1 MAALDRPFDEVVAT
15 YERATRIVPTRAE
28 ALHAAALYCR
38 EKGRYAEGQ
47 DYARRGLEVHAP
59 VDGLFV
65 QLWVYDYGLLDE
77 FAVNAYWAGA
87 FHESLDASLKLLN
100 SDKLPSSMQKRVAS
114 NASFAANKLSTAHA
128 ANLGKPV
135 TESMVDERKLVPH
148 SALDSMSGCP
158 SDVVPRSRIFFDGCP
173 LCEGRDVSVI
183 RSVDCSRHAL
193 YQPVVDRIMTWM
205 QCNSCTHVYTDGY
218 FTPEVADIIFE
229 RTNKNQEP
237 GADFERQRYV
247 SARMVE
253 RVARYINGGTW
264 LDVGFGNGSLLFTAE
279 EWGFFPVALDL
290 RRSSVEAM
298 RGFGVEA
305 HCVDISA
312 LTETGR
318 YSVISMA
325 DVLEHMPFP
334 KRSLSSAK
342 RLLRPEGVLFVSMPN
357 YNCLAWRLLDSANL
371 NPYWAELEHFHNFS
385 RARLYTLL
393 SEFGFEVVHY
403 AVSERYRLCMEVIA
417 KQVG

>member
-1 MAALDRPFDEVVAT
+1 V
-15 YERATRIVPTRAE
+15 
-28 ALHAAALYCR
+28 
-38 EKGRYAEGQ
+38 
-47 DYARRGLEVHAP
+47 
-59 VDGLFV
+59 
-65 QLWVYDYGLLDE
+65 
-77 FAVNAYWAGA
+77 
-87 FHESLDASLKLLN
+87 
-100 SDKLPSSMQKRVAS
+100 
-114 NASFAANKLSTAHA
+114 
-128 ANLGKPV
+128 
-135 TESMVDERKLVPH
+135 
-148 SALDSMSGCP
+148 
-158 SDVVPRSRIFFDGCP
+158 
-173 LCEGRDVSVI
+173 
-183 RSVDCSRHAL
+183 L

-279 EWGFFPVALDL
+279 EWGFFPVGLDL
-290 RRSSVEAM
+290 RHPSVEAM

-305 HCVDISA
+305 HCVDIST
-312 LTETGR
+312 LTEPGR

-334 KRSLSSAK
+334 KQSLSAAK

-385 RARLYTLL
+385 RTRLYTLL